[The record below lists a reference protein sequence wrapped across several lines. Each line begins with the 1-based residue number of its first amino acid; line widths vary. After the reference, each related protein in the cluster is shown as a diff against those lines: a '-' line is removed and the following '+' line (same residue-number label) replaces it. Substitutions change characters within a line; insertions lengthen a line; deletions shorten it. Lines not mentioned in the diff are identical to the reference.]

1 MDGEITFE
9 RGLVDITTAGG
20 AVLRGACTVARGN
33 PDNPMS
39 EAERHAKF
47 RLCAAA
53 AAKPPS
59 EARIR
64 EIIAAV
70 DGLEGM
76 ADVSALAALLA

>member
-1 MDGEITFE
+1 
-9 RGLVDITTAGG
+9 
-20 AVLRGACTVARGN
+20 VLRGACTVARGH
-33 PDNPMS
+33 PDNPMT

-53 AAKPPS
+53 AAQPPS

-70 DGLEGM
+70 DKLENM
-76 ADVSALAALLA
+76 PDVSSLAALLA